1 MAARTEAQLKQAF
14 KDENEGRDP
23 DNPTYSA
30 GYNAWLRR
38 QPEWNDTQ
46 GIAQFATP
54 ENREAVAN
62 SEAEANRQ
70 EQQHRTDY
78 DNAETNNDRAA
89 RDRAQAEAAE
99 QRARAVRNST
109 PRETFNPNN
118 AEADALSLRLPSAS
132 PKVTGVKSTL
142 TEGEEPSDYETTER
156 GGSKV
161 EESAGEETADI
172 DTTMNK
178 PEIKETVAELGI
190 DPDRE
195 VPPTTEEIQGATQEA
210 AVKAEAIGADPETVD
225 AINKAAQGKG
235 SLEALKKAAEKER
248 SKEEEEP
255 SEYEKAKAA
264 TDSDYKMSK
273 WDRLSKILTVVSAF
287 VHVISEGTIP
297 AIDFTEFS
305 KYNQKKEMRDQTDKT
320 RFGKDLGTEAEITD
334 MLGEIQKGRAWDEEK
349 TKEVQN
355 IIIQEGLQEKIK
367 EAHPDWNKEQ
377 IMQEAI
383 KQAEDT
389 FQRRNAA
396 ANTEGTAAGNADL
409 GTRLRD
415 QKFAEHCSPKEAQE
429 TIQQIDEQIH
439 QIDEAIINLKDKQF
453 DKGISIYN
461 SMVTLFSGLG
471 STASTD
477 TESTSASKSQNEGRN
492 DGFNGGVGAGPI
504 NVGGSVGSQAGTS
517 QGSANSKARTVGRT
531 EANREGI
538 GISAK
543 LSDDYTKNTDA
554 DYKKAIANL
563 EAMKKDLLKR
573 RKQFETKASQYGS
586 DNNVTNI
593 NNSDVRKKHVYIPKE
608 KRLKR

>member
-1 MAARTEAQLKQAF
+1 MNEEELRKEYLRQEHGGGSWNDLYTPAYNAWKERRGTELNNLASNPVSDEVLNEGAEEATNLEHRINNATTPEERDEVAEEARTEM
-14 KDENEGRDP
+14 
-23 DNPTYSA
+23 
-30 GYNAWLRR
+30 NA
-38 QPEWNDTQ
+38 
-46 GIAQFATP
+46 
-54 ENREAVAN
+54 
-62 SEAEANRQ
+62 
-70 EQQHRTDY
+70 TD
-78 DNAETNNDRAA
+78 AA
-89 RDRAQAEAAE
+89 
-99 QRARAVRNST
+99 RNST

-118 AEADALSLRLPSAS
+118 AEADELSLRLPPAS

-142 TEGEEPSDYETTER
+142 TEGE
-156 GGSKV
+156 G
-161 EESAGEETADI
+161 TADI

-415 QKFAEHCSPKEAQE
+415 QKFAEHCSPKEAHE
-429 TIQQIDEQIH
+429 TIQQIDEQIR
-439 QIDEAIINLKDKQF
+439 QIDEAIVNLKDKQF

-492 DGFNGGVGAGPI
+492 DGFNGGVGAGPV

-538 GISAK
+538 DISAK

-563 EAMKKDLLKR
+563 EAMKKNLVER